1 MSQHTRSRA
10 ATRGSGLLVTYLI
23 TFACYGC
30 HMHGDEA
37 GSVDRKHDLPGSR
50 LIQADPKRVL
60 DEKRWMDQAPYGLDR
75 SRREAVLAAIVDSVR
90 RGPAGRSNGGL
101 RGDHIRRMT
110 TPSGRGSARAKT
122 RRVRRGYRR
131 KLGQVKPRLFA
142 RMSL

>member
-1 MSQHTRSRA
+1 
-10 ATRGSGLLVTYLI
+10 
-23 TFACYGC
+23 
-30 HMHGDEA
+30 MHGDEA

-101 RGDHIRRMT
+101 RGDHIRRM
-110 TPSGRGSARAKT
+110 
-122 RRVRRGYRR
+122 
-131 KLGQVKPRLFA
+131 
-142 RMSL
+142 